1 MVQSLVAEQLLSQL
15 SKILGNRRTLVW
27 GQKTSSWLSLFL
39 YDYTASLPTSGTQT
53 FNNHKAEVS
62 EQATAKGSIIRTQN
76 TSRFFQESSFL
87 HCLSS
92 TASPQAYTLLSG
104 QAISFAT
111 SAAALMPIQAVI
123 MLTEILLLNCC
134 HTLLNNLRLIWFYQW
149 ADLTFDPHAK

>member
-1 MVQSLVAEQLLSQL
+1 M
-15 SKILGNRRTLVW
+15 
-27 GQKTSSWLSLFL
+27 
-39 YDYTASLPTSGTQT
+39 
-53 FNNHKAEVS
+53 
-62 EQATAKGSIIRTQN
+62 EQATAKGSIFRTQN

-104 QAISFAT
+104 QALSFAT

-149 ADLTFDPHAK
+149 ADLTFDPHVNNPEGHCFNTAKTAFLKWSLIQKTHFPEAINYQEKKMILHLTALASCQDINCFSDLLLLV